1 LERSDYIGGMT
12 VGVGDVALLGLR
24 LMVAGEFFPSAYLSA
39 RDPAGRGKGEGL
51 SPGFMLFIAIAE
63 VAGSLGLVFG
73 VLARWAA
80 MGLMII
86 GVGAM
91 QKKVF
96 VWRSGYWGKDGY
108 GAHYDLMLFSMNFVI
123 AAMGSGRLSLWP

>member
-1 LERSDYIGGMT
+1 
-12 VGVGDVALLGLR
+12 
-24 LMVAGEFFPSAYLSA
+24 MVAGEFFPSAYLSA